1 MPVMDGKEAIKR
13 IRASAEPWRDIPV
26 IALTADAM
34 SGDKERYIGMGMSD
48 YISKPIDARE
58 LATKYIN
65 LLQGK
70 RLVVSDKAA

>member
-13 IRASAEPWRDIPV
+13 IRASDQPWKDIPV

-34 SGDKERYIGMGMSD
+34 SGDRERYLGMGMSD

-58 LATKYIN
+58 LATKYVS
-65 LLQGK
+65 LLQG
-70 RLVVSDKAA
+70 RGLVSDTRAA